1 MSSHSQITSS
11 SLPGRSMGTPSSSKQ
26 GRAHVHFRS
35 VSPHP
40 SDVPSSYAA
49 PHLSPPPSLAAR
61 LSDDPEQ
68 ALEFQA
74 VSEQARTL
82 QEVVEQFRNEEI
94 NAMDAFKAI
103 RDISS
108 NDPVVSQD
116 YVSQIMDIQRET
128 NQSKRDKL
136 KGKEAAISADQ
147 NAVSHED
154 AVNEAAWA
162 SMQAQIQ
169 ELDDEQSQLDSGAAP
184 QDPEPMLQAGRDALA
199 RLLASPVKPTPT
211 ASMLPAPLLEVAPH
225 LAHLSGPTSLPA
237 HVQTTWE
244 LAGS

>member
-1 MSSHSQITSS
+1 PSDTLILLKLSLNPHPPRSEQIRVFLRPLGPSILHKLASNPYLIRSGQIRPDQSCSLPLKSPSNMPSHSQNTSS
-11 SLPGRSMGTPSSSKQ
+11 SLPERSMGASSSSKQ

-35 VSPHP
+35 VSPLP
-40 SDVPSSYAA
+40 SDVPSSSAA

-74 VSEQARTL
+74 VRTL

-94 NAMDAFKAI
+94 NAMEAFRAI

-128 NQSKRDKL
+128 NQFKRDKL
-136 KGKEAAISADQ
+136 KGKEAAVSADQ
-147 NAVSHED
+147 TAVSHE
-154 AVNEAAWA
+154 
-162 SMQAQIQ
+162 
-169 ELDDEQSQLDSGAAP
+169 
-184 QDPEPMLQAGRDALA
+184 
-199 RLLASPVKPTPT
+199 
-211 ASMLPAPLLEVAPH
+211 
-225 LAHLSGPTSLPA
+225 
-237 HVQTTWE
+237 
-244 LAGS
+244 

>member
-1 MSSHSQITSS
+1 MPSHSQIPSS
-11 SLPGRSMGTPSSSKQ
+11 SLPGCSMGASSSSKQ

-35 VSPHP
+35 VSPHH
-40 SDVPSSYAA
+40 SDVPSSSAA

-94 NAMDAFKAI
+94 NAMEAFRAI
-103 RDISS
+103 RDILS

-128 NQSKRDKL
+128 NQFKRDKL
-136 KGKEAAISADQ
+136 KGKEPAVSADQ
-147 NAVSHED
+147 NTVSHED

-162 SMQAQIQ
+162 SMQAQLQ
-169 ELDDEQSQLDSGAAP
+169 ALDDEQVQLDSGASA
-184 QDPEPMLQAGRDALA
+184 QDSEPILQAGRNALA
-199 RLLASPVKPTPT
+199 RLLASPTQPTAT
-211 ASMLPAPLLEVAPH
+211 ASMLPAALLEAAPH

-237 HVQTTWE
+237 H
-244 LAGS
+244 